1 MTGICTKLLLASAV
15 GTVLLGILFYTYTG
29 SSLSSVYT
37 QVEEMAE
44 KSWKDATSV
53 YDFKYTD
60 IDGVEQS
67 MEKFRGHVLI
77 IANVAT
83 KCGLTKANYEQL
95 RDLYTKYSES
105 KGLRILGM
113 PCNQFASQEP
123 GTESEIKEFAC
134 TNYKIKFD
142 MSSKIDVNGD
152 DAHPLWKYLKD
163 KQGGTL
169 GSFAKWNFTKFL
181 IDKKGQPVKR
191 YSPNTEPKEMEKDLL
206 KYFEE

>member
-1 MTGICTKLLLASAV
+1 LVCATAIAAV
-15 GTVLLGILFYTYTG
+15 LFGLVFYKFTVSDVSDILK
-29 SSLSSVYT
+29 SE
-37 QVEEMAE
+37 EEMAD
-44 KSWKDATSV
+44 KVWKDAKSV
-53 YDFKYTD
+53 YEFSYTD

-67 MEKFRGHVLI
+67 MEKFKGHVLI

-95 RDLYTKYSES
+95 GQLHEKYSES

-123 GTESEIKEFAC
+123 GTEAEIKDFVC

-142 MSSKIDVNGD
+142 MSSKIDVNGEG
-152 DAHPLWKYLKD
+152 AHPLWKYLKA

-181 IDKKGQPVKR
+181 IDKKGQVVKR
-191 YSPNTEPKEMEKDLL
+191 YGPNTEPKEIEKDLL
-206 KYFEE
+206 TYFEAEA